1 MLYLKKLIKS
11 IGISIIILLLVTFLI
26 TLLNYINIISLTI
39 VNAFSYITPFIAF
52 FTGGFL
58 LGKNSFNKGYL
69 EGIKFGL
76 INIILLF
83 IFNYLAFDQGFNI
96 VNIILYLVTIISS
109 ILGSVIGINLKNSD

>member
-11 IGISIIILLLVTFLI
+11 MGVSIIILLLVTFLI

-39 VNAFSYITPFIAF
+39 VNVFSYITPFIAF

-96 VNIILYLVTIISS
+96 VNIILYLITIISS